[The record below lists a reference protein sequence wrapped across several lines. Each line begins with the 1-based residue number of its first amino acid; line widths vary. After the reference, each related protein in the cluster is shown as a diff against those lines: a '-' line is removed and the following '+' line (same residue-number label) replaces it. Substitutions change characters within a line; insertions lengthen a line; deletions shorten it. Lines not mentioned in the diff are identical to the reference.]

1 MLEAIRRGRTVACDA
16 VGETYGPADLVP
28 PVAAECRRAAV
39 SAAAGW
45 NWTGRVSTAGA
56 WLALAALVALGARER
71 GLE

>member
-1 MLEAIRRGRTVACDA
+1 
-16 VGETYGPADLVP
+16 
-28 PVAAECRRAAV
+28 V